1 MHWRS
6 MRFDD
11 LKAVH
16 ALADR
21 VHRDHPEA
29 ITVFTE
35 RLGLFPRGCRVLAHD
50 DLIGGYVLSHPWHL
64 DSAPKLDTL
73 IWALPADADCLYLHD
88 IAIDAPH
95 RRGGRFHAALAE
107 LARLAEDLELDRLAL
122 VSVNHTAGLWAHHGF
137 AATVGGRMAPQLASY
152 GADAVYMVKQLGG
165 DQQAGESNVSRSR
178 RASSAL
184 R

>member
-1 MHWRS
+1 MQWRS

-11 LKAVH
+11 LTAVH

-21 VHRDHPEA
+21 IHSDHPET

-35 RLGLFPRGCRVLAHD
+35 RLALFPRGCRVLARD
-50 DLIGGYVLSHPWHL
+50 GQIGGYVISHPWHL

-88 IAIDAPH
+88 IVIDAPY
-95 RRGGRFHAALAE
+95 RRSGQFHAALAE

-122 VSVNHTAGLWAHHGF
+122 VSVNRTAGLWAHHGF
-137 AATVGGRMAPQLASY
+137 AATLGGRLAPLLASY
-152 GADAVYMVKQLGG
+152 GDDAVYMVRQLGG
-165 DQQAGESNVSRSR
+165 DQPAGESSVSRMR